1 MDKQSGE
8 SKEEEEMDERL
19 SEYRMEELVPKQV
32 DEDAN
37 LNRARLLTYKGG
49 VVRTNCL

>member
-19 SEYRMEELVPKQV
+19 SEYRMEELVPK
-32 DEDAN
+32 
-37 LNRARLLTYKGG
+37 
-49 VVRTNCL
+49 